1 MKRGFKK
8 VWGIFPTVDGILIVF
23 ALPQGSPV
31 AARRRRRKRVYGE
44 ATSSWEGRYQ
54 YRRRGLF
61 DEIRRVLL
69 YTGVVIVRPEDAGRV
84 LHEVRALGAEATR
97 REIRLTAGDERALGY
112 RAG

>member
-8 VWGIFPTVDGILIVF
+8 VWGILPTVDGVLIVF
-23 ALPQGSPV
+23 ALPQGSAV
-31 AARRRRRKRVYGE
+31 AAHRRLRKRVYGE

-84 LHEVRALGAEATR
+84 LREVRELGAEATR
-97 REIRLTAGDERALGY
+97 REIRLTAGDERTLGY
-112 RAG
+112 RGG